1 MKTFLLSFKLLILS
15 LCFFQ
20 ASAQV
25 PQAFNYQAVVRN
37 AAGELVAQDS
47 ELSFRLSILQGS
59 SSGTTVYS
67 ETQVFTVDNA
77 HGLVNLTVGE
87 GTAEIGSIS
96 TIDWSNG
103 PMWFQVEVD
112 TDGGSNYVNIGASQL
127 LSVPYALYAASGT
140 PGPEGPQGEQ
150 GATGATGP
158 QGAAG
163 PQGPTGSTGPQGT
176 TGPQGATGAAGPA
189 GPQGATGS
197 TGPAG
202 PQGATGP
209 AGATGPQGATGPAGT
224 YTAGSGITISG
235 GTISAPNAANAWS
248 INGNSNATAASYI
261 GTTTTQPLRFLVD
274 DMPAGFISIEGN
286 GSIGLGTSSLNP
298 YVTGFDNYGIGVLAL
313 ENLTSGAYNLA
324 IGYGAQQSNVTGS
337 NNIGLG
343 FQALYLNEASYGNI
357 ALGNEALF
365 NAGQNVFFDGEGS
378 DNIALGTTALRSVT
392 FGHGNVALGYSA
404 GYGIVGGNNNIA
416 IGFNSMITN
425 SSNIG
430 CVAVGANSLIGN
442 GHFNITALGAS
453 AGNVLPNNRE
463 NVTLLG
469 AETGWATTGNNH
481 VNIGNMSVTSI
492 GGQVG
497 FANYSDARIKE
508 NVQENVP
515 GLNFIM
521 RLRPVT
527 YNLDIDKQYEI
538 AMNGQRDTTEALPHK
553 YDIEAITMTGFLAQE
568 VEAAA
573 VECAYDFSGVVAP
586 ENGEGLYSLRYSE
599 FVVPLV
605 KAVQEQQSEIELLKQ
620 QNEDLKKMLE
630 LLLAKQN

>member
-1 MKTFLLSFKLLILS
+1 MKTVLLSFKLLILS

-77 HGLVNLTVGE
+77 HGLINLTVGE

-112 TDGGSNYVNIGASQL
+112 TDGGTNYVNIGASQL

-140 PGPEGPQGEQ
+140 PGPEGPQG
-150 GATGATGP
+150 AAGP
-158 QGAAG
+158 QGATG
-163 PQGPTGSTGPQGT
+163 PQGPTGSTGPQGAT
-176 TGPQGATGAAGPA
+176 GPAGPQGATGSTGPA

-209 AGATGPQGATGPAGT
+209 AGT
-224 YTAGSGITISG
+224 YTAGAGITISG

-248 INGNSNATAASYI
+248 INGNANATETSAL
-261 GTTTTQPLRFLVD
+261 GTTTTQPLRFVVD
-274 DMPAGFISIEGN
+274 NIPAGFISIEGN

-298 YVTGFDNYGIGVLAL
+298 YVTGYDNYGIGVLAL
-313 ENLTSGAYNLA
+313 ENLTFGSYNLA
-324 IGYGAQQSNVTGS
+324 MGYGAQQSNVTGS
-337 NNIGLG
+337 HNIGLG
-343 FQALYLNEASYGNI
+343 FQTLYLNEASYGNI
-357 ALGNEALF
+357 AMGNQALY
-365 NAGQNVFFDGEGS
+365 NTGQNVFFDGEGS
-378 DNIALGTTALRSVT
+378 NNIALGTSALRSVT

-416 IGFNSMITN
+416 IGFNSMISN

-430 CVAVGANSLIGN
+430 CVALGANSLVGS
-442 GHFNITALGAS
+442 GHYNITALGAS
-453 AGNVLPNNRE
+453 TGALSNNRE
-463 NVTLLG
+463 NVTLIG
-469 AETGWATTGNNH
+469 AGTGWATTGTNH
-481 VNIGNMSVTSI
+481 FNLGNFSVTNI

-497 FANYSDARIKE
+497 YASYSDARIKE
-508 NVQENVP
+508 NVKENVP

-568 VEAAA
+568 VEIAAK
-573 VECAYDFSGVVAP
+573 ECAYDFSGVVAP